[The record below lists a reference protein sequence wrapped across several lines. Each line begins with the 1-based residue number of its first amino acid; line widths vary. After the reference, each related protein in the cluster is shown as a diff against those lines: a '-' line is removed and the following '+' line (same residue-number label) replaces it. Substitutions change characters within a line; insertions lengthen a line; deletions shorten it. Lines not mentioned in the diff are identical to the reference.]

1 MVRRLLVAI
10 FTVVAIVLAFAPVR
24 VAAAEWCDTDPLVLI
39 STPGGALVPVYVTNG
54 ALGAE
59 HLATVQLAT
68 MTYSV
73 QPTADGSATLVHLD
87 VRIPDDVFASH
98 FATRSVASSGPL
110 ATGTSYANAS
120 GFSGQTMTLTFTL
133 NVP

>member
-1 MVRRLLVAI
+1 MARRLLLAI
-10 FTVVAIVLAFAPVR
+10 FTMAMIVLAFAPAR

-39 STPGGALVPVYVTNG
+39 TTPGGAVVPVYVTNG

-59 HLATVQLAT
+59 HLATVQLAA
-68 MTYSV
+68 MTYTT
-73 QPTADGSATLVHLD
+73 QPTANGRATLVHLD

-110 ATGTSYANAS
+110 ATGDIYANAS